1 MHTIEKTSIILSL
14 LQVVAQKACGQAAE
28 GGALGKASWLPL
40 AKFSRTASQIPGRAV
55 QLLQA
60 DAAHVAALAAQ
71 KCQCDIYLIK
81 QDDNITQKGWEVLS
95 AAIGAE
101 INNVLVQMNTK
112 IKDAV
117 AATAAMEFVCGHI
130 AEFFKVAA
138 ATENGGSAGC
148 LTTNTAG
155 GAAGNVINSFTSLPV
170 EEHPMLDQ
178 LQVTPNTAPLSGIT
192 LTGFTDL
199 TANTGIHTN
208 ALTNNAKC
216 VLFKGTAAGPTGG
229 GGLTRPLPF
238 AGGYLTRHNTP
249 STKSTSDGTD
259 FTSNQTASQ
268 LNHIKIYQN
277 AHAKAAKL
285 LPTGT
290 FKGALTDYK
299 HLSQAKQSLYLRTA
313 VKNLLLNKPDSS
325 VADLSSDIDQK
336 INQVFGEDQ
345 PTFHSRFWDQL
356 KKVKVE
362 KAASGQEETT
372 LDAITS
378 FAALSRARTYYS
390 TKFIKDLRDRIS
402 SLEIKNSETEVKVT
416 DEDCKKY
423 QSSDKC
429 TEPCKWDDNVT
440 DKNKKCSLDPVKVAK
455 QQVTHADTGEG
466 AAGEPTTEECKGKK
480 QKDCKSP
487 DCKWDGKE
495 CKAYSILISKNS
507 PQVSC
512 FCDLTLLKISPFLKF
527 SFAEI
532 LTYFR

>member
-1 MHTIEKTSIILSL
+1 MHTIEKTFIILSL

-40 AKFSRTASQIPGRAV
+40 AKFSRTASHIPGRAV

-71 KCQCDIYLIK
+71 QCQCDIYLIK

-117 AATAAMEFVCGHI
+117 AATAAMEFFRGHI

-155 GAAGNVINSFTSLPV
+155 GAAGNVINSFTSLP
-170 EEHPMLDQ
+170 EEEQPMLDQ
-178 LQVTPNTAPLSGIT
+178 LQATPNTAPLSGIT

-199 TANTGIHTN
+199 TATTGIHTN
-208 ALTNNAKC
+208 ALTNKANS

-229 GGLTRPLPF
+229 TGLNKPIPF
-238 AGGYLTRHNTP
+238 AGGYLTRHNTEA
-249 STKSTSDGTD
+249 TTSNSNGTD
-259 FTSNQTASQ
+259 FTSNPTAAQ
-268 LNHIKIYQN
+268 LNHIKSYQD

-290 FKGALTDYK
+290 FKDTLTDYK
-299 HLSQAKQSLYLRTA
+299 QLSQATQSVYLRTA
-313 VKNLLLNKPDSS
+313 VKNLLLNKLDSS
-325 VADLSSDIDQK
+325 VADLSSEIDQK
-336 INQVFGEDQ
+336 ITQVFGEDET
-345 PTFHSRFWDQL
+345 TFHGMFWKKL
-356 KKVKVE
+356 TKVKVE

-378 FAALSRARTYYS
+378 FAALKRARTYYS
-390 TKFIKDLRDRIS
+390 TKVIKDLRDRIS

-416 DEDCKKY
+416 DEDCNKY

-429 TEPCKWDDNVT
+429 TEPCKWEENHT
-440 DKNKKCSLDPVKVAK
+440 DKTKKCSLEPRKK
-455 QQVTHADTGEG
+455 KSSG
-466 AAGEPTTEECKGKK
+466 ASNP
-480 QKDCKSP
+480 SRNRR
-487 DCKWDGKE
+487 W
-495 CKAYSILISKNS
+495 
-507 PQVSC
+507 SC
-512 FCDLTLLKISPFLKF
+512 RR
-527 SFAEI
+527 
-532 LTYFR
+532 TYNREMQR